1 MQKYVVTGNEE
12 FLQDYESNL
21 GYYGRYFSLEN
32 GNGVLENQIFCN
44 YLPYV
49 KYSWVQQKIG
59 CCQNAKK
66 QIHLKFANETLGI
79 TDDTPL
85 AEKQIAFANYL
96 KQLYAS
102 ENPLYVVVVVT
113 PTETPIPQEQL
124 QMLRALYTYNGV
136 TNFLCNAPVSFSYEI
151 SQQINK
157 QNVENRLKALEAKL
171 LLQGGN

>member
-1 MQKYVVTGNEE
+1 MWFSVN
-12 FLQDYESNL
+12 DSNI
-21 GYYGRYFSLEN
+21 YF
-32 GNGVLENQIFCN
+32 
-44 YLPYV
+44 PY
-49 KYSWVQQKIG
+49 I
-59 CCQNAKK
+59 NRD
-66 QIHLKFANETLGI
+66 LGI
-79 TDDTPL
+79 STVEEWRTWLSQNPVTVVYQL
-85 AEKQIAFANYL
+85 A
-96 KQLYAS
+96 
-102 ENPLYVVVVVT
+102 T